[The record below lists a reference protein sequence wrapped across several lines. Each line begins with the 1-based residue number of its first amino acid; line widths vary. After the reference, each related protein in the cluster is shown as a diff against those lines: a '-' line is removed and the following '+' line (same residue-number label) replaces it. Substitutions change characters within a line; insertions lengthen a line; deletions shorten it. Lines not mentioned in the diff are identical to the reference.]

1 LPNYGHKQGL
11 SPHHWQLAN
20 ESSDTAFGMS
30 GFTVS
35 QLIDGDTVKNL
46 NIEHF
51 LADYFTSNLSLP
63 SGNLT

>member
-1 LPNYGHKQGL
+1 MKVFFAKLRAQAGL

-35 QLIDGDTVKNL
+35 QLIDGDTSPAETVKNL

-51 LADYFTSNLSLP
+51 LADYVHQ
-63 SGNLT
+63 